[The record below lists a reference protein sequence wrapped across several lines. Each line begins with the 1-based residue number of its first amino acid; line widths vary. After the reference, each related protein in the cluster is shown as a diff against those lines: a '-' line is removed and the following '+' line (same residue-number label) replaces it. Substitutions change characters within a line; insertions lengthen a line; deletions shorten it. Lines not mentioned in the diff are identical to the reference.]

1 MKTYQIHL
9 IRNGLTDGNIAGQYI
24 GQTDIP
30 LSPEGVLQIKQMKE
44 EYSYP
49 YAEAVFSSPM
59 ARCTQTANA
68 IYGKQPIVIENLKE
82 YDFGEFEGKTAE
94 QLQDYEEFTA
104 WLSGGPDA
112 APPYG
117 ESNAEFSMRIFE
129 CFIQIVNG
137 LLKTGTTQSA
147 IVTHGGVI
155 MALLSAFGI
164 PEAPMHEW
172 RTPNA
177 CGYTVRITPS
187 IWSRLQKMEVIAEIP
202 EPVRAGHDEES
213 DTDNCS
219 FDDFD
224 FDDPA
229 LYNEAF
235 FVDIEDLKNDNTESD
250 LN

>member
-1 MKTYQIHL
+1 MKTYQIHF

-30 LSPEGVLQIKQMKE
+30 LSPDGVLQIKQIKE
-44 EYSYP
+44 DMVYP
-49 YAEAVFSSPM
+49 NADAVFSSPM
-59 ARCTQTANA
+59 MRCTQTAHA
-68 IYGKQPIVIENLKE
+68 IFGKDPIVIDDLKE

-94 QLQDYEEFTA
+94 QLQDYEEFSL

-117 ESNAEFSMRIFE
+117 ESNAEFSKRIYD
-129 CFIQIVNG
+129 CFVKIVNG
-137 LLKTGTTQSA
+137 LIKTGTTQSA

-155 MALLSAFGI
+155 MALLSMFGI

-187 IWSRLQKMEVIAEIP
+187 IWSKLQKMEVIAEIP
-202 EPVRAGHDEES
+202 EPSRAIHDE
-213 DTDNCS
+213 DIDNY
-219 FDDFD
+219 DDLSD
-224 FDDPA
+224 FDDDI

-235 FVDIEDLKNDNTESD
+235 FVDVENTDENLS
-250 LN
+250 

>member
-1 MKTYQIHL
+1 MKTYQIHF

-30 LSPEGVLQIKQMKE
+30 LSPDGVLQIKQIKE
-44 EYSYP
+44 DMVYP
-49 YAEAVFSSPM
+49 NADAVFSSPM
-59 ARCTQTANA
+59 MRCTQTAHA
-68 IYGKQPIVIENLKE
+68 IFGKDPIVIDDLKE

-94 QLQDYEEFTA
+94 QLQDYEEFSL

-117 ESNAEFSMRIFE
+117 ESNAEFSERIYD
-129 CFIQIVNG
+129 CFVKIVNG
-137 LLKTGTTQSA
+137 LIKTGTTQSA

-155 MALLSAFGI
+155 MALLSMFGI

-187 IWSRLQKMEVIAEIP
+187 IWSKLQKMEVIAEIP
-202 EPVRAGHDEES
+202 EPSRAIHDE
-213 DTDNCS
+213 DIDNY
-219 FDDFD
+219 DDLSD
-224 FDDPA
+224 FDDDI

-235 FVDIEDLKNDNTESD
+235 FVDVENTDENLS
-250 LN
+250 

>member
-1 MKTYQIHL
+1 MKTYQIHF

-30 LSPEGVLQIKQMKE
+30 LSPDGVLQIKQIKE
-44 EYSYP
+44 DMVYP
-49 YAEAVFSSPM
+49 NADAVFSSPM
-59 ARCTQTANA
+59 MRCTQTAHA
-68 IYGKQPIVIENLKE
+68 IFGKDPIVIDDLKE

-94 QLQDYEEFTA
+94 QLQDYEEFSL

-117 ESNAEFSMRIFE
+117 ESNAEFSKRIYD
-129 CFIQIVNG
+129 CFVKIVNG
-137 LLKTGTTQSA
+137 LIKTGTTQSA

-155 MALLSAFGI
+155 MALLSMFGI

-187 IWSRLQKMEVIAEIP
+187 IWSKLQKMEVIAEIP
-202 EPVRAGHDEES
+202 EPSRAIHDE
-213 DTDNCS
+213 DIDNY
-219 FDDFD
+219 DDLSD
-224 FDDPA
+224 FDDDI
-229 LYNEAF
+229 LYSEAF
-235 FVDIEDLKNDNTESD
+235 FVDVENTDENLS
-250 LN
+250 

>member
-1 MKTYQIHL
+1 MKTYQIHF

-30 LSPEGVLQIKQMKE
+30 LSPDGVLQIKQIKE
-44 EYSYP
+44 DMVYP
-49 YAEAVFSSPM
+49 NADAVFSSPM
-59 ARCTQTANA
+59 MRCTQTAHA
-68 IYGKQPIVIENLKE
+68 IFGKDPIVIDDLKE

-94 QLQDYEEFTA
+94 QLQDYEEFSL

-117 ESNAEFSMRIFE
+117 ESNAEFSKRIYD
-129 CFIQIVNG
+129 CFVKIVNG
-137 LLKTGTTQSA
+137 LIKTGTTQSA

-155 MALLSAFGI
+155 MALLSMFGI

-172 RTPNA
+172 RTLNA

-187 IWSRLQKMEVIAEIP
+187 IWSKLQKMEVIAEIP
-202 EPVRAGHDEES
+202 EPSRAIHDE
-213 DTDNCS
+213 DIDNY
-219 FDDFD
+219 DDLSD
-224 FDDPA
+224 FDDDI

-235 FVDIEDLKNDNTESD
+235 FVDVENTDENLS
-250 LN
+250 